1 MTQAE
6 GRYFA
11 ADAAFVVESRS
22 VRPDQCCNEQPVTPI
37 EGGRP
42 MDRGTFL
49 RTLGTCLLA
58 APISAGAQQAGEV
71 ARIGYLSNGTAT
83 VNAGFRQAFTDGL
96 RDHGWIE
103 ERNIAIEYRWQGDG
117 ALTLDALAAELV
129 RRPLDLIFA
138 VNTPAAL
145 ATKRTGTTL
154 PVVFAQVSEPVAI
167 GLVESLARPGR
178 NFTGLTTINR
188 ELMSKRLEL
197 LKETIPGLTRVG
209 YLANPGYEV
218 HKAQLTE
225 NDTSSRRS
233 ARAFRVRGA
242 FARMATAHVG
252 AFIVQQD
259 DLRTG
264 NRTAIIDLAGRR
276 RLPGMYVSAFI
287 RGLAGSCPMELTPR
301 TFTDVRPTMC
311 IKSSKVPNHPL
322 CRWNGRPS
330 SSWRSISRP
339 AKRSGSPFRRR
350 CCCKQIR

>member
-1 MTQAE
+1 
-6 GRYFA
+6 
-11 ADAAFVVESRS
+11 
-22 VRPDQCCNEQPVTPI
+22 
-37 EGGRP
+37 

-58 APISAGAQQAGEV
+58 APISAGAQQAGKV

-117 ALTLDALAAELV
+117 ALTLDALAAELA
-129 RRPLDLIFA
+129 RRPPDLIFA

-225 NDTSSRRS
+225 TTAA
-233 ARAFRVRGA
+233 ARALGMTLHLA
-242 FARMATAHVG
+242 EARAPSEFEEHLRAWRQLTSVPSSCSRTISGPAT
-252 AFIVQQD
+252 
-259 DLRTG
+259 
-264 NRTAIIDLAGRR
+264 
-276 RLPGMYVSAFI
+276 
-287 RGLAGSCPMELTPR
+287 
-301 TFTDVRPTMC
+301 
-311 IKSSKVPNHPL
+311 
-322 CRWNGRPS
+322 GRPS
-330 SSWRSISRP
+330 
-339 AKRSGSPFRRR
+339 
-350 CCCKQIR
+350 

>member
-1 MTQAE
+1 
-6 GRYFA
+6 
-11 ADAAFVVESRS
+11 
-22 VRPDQCCNEQPVTPI
+22 
-37 EGGRP
+37 

-58 APISAGAQQAGEV
+58 APISAGAQQAGKV

-225 NDTSSRRS
+225 TTAA
-233 ARAFRVRGA
+233 ARALGMTLHLA
-242 FARMATAHVG
+242 EARAPSEFEEH
-252 AFIVQQD
+252 
-259 DLRTG
+259 LRAW
-264 NRTAIIDLAGRR
+264 RQ
-276 RLPGMYVSAFI
+276 
-287 RGLAGSCPMELTPR
+287 LTS
-301 TFTDVRPTMC
+301 V
-311 IKSSKVPNHPL
+311 
-322 CRWNGRPS
+322 PS
-330 SSWRSISRP
+330 SCSRTIS
-339 AKRSGSPFRRR
+339 
-350 CCCKQIR
+350 